1 MTYFKFVGS
10 KLGSI
15 RLIRFASF
23 RNIDADE
30 KQFLVFNSI
39 PFCFVWNWLLKSLIL
54 SSKRRP
60 FQCLFHEK
68 FTLRVGAFS
77 RKRKTSSFSVKNP
90 PTSTS
95 SSMERKKSKRK
106 VIKDGPTKTEDYYT
120 SCRPTGRIRFARQS
134 WWIEAESFA
143 RGQSVIFFILPLF
156 NGAKNID
163 PFRLSLLRRR
173 KKLWSLSLFLSFSL
187 SFFSSSFPGSLFV
200 FSLILSLSLL
210 MFSLSF
216 SLLLSFLL
224 HCLSFSPSFILS

>member
-173 KKLWSLSLFLSFSL
+173 KKLWSLSLSFFLS
-187 SFFSSSFPGSLFV
+187 LF
-200 FSLILSLSLL
+200 L
-210 MFSLSF
+210 
-216 SLLLSFLL
+216 FL
-224 HCLSFSPSFILS
+224 